1 MTEEEPKISQA
12 DIDKIVAAL
21 ERMEKRRKIMLV
33 GYFLAAAVLLVGEV
47 GALYIVGRTQGASPF
62 WILLIPFFLT
72 GAVLWGFGRWATLLR
87 RSGQPPRS

>member
-1 MTEEEPKISQA
+1 MTQEEPKISQQ

-21 ERMEKRRKIMLV
+21 NRMEKRRKIMLV

-47 GALYIVGRTQGASPF
+47 AALYVVGSTQGTSPF

-72 GAVLWGFGRWATLLR
+72 GAVLWGFGRWATSLR
-87 RSGQPPRS
+87 RSGPRPPS